1 MPLDRPAVNPVRTRL
16 EAGDTVISGWLTT
29 GSALVAEAVAH
40 AGFDAVTLDLQ
51 HGAIDTGEVLAVL
64 QAIATTDTPALA
76 RVSWN
81 DPAAIMKAL
90 DLGAWGV
97 ICPMIESAD
106 DVRRFVRACRYPPA
120 GVRSY
125 GPTRGRLVHGDAYA
139 AAANDQVLAVAM
151 IETRGALDALEEIVA
166 APGLDAV
173 FVGPADLSQALGG
186 PPGADWLDGPVP
198 AALERVLERCG
209 EAGVHAG
216 IFTKSVDYARR
227 MRALGFR
234 LLSVGS
240 DLDHLTFGMRTVL
253 DAMSEPVR
261 NGG

>member
-1 MPLDRPAVNPVRTRL
+1 MPPRRRAINPARTRL

-29 GSALVAEAVAH
+29 GSTLAAEAVAH

-51 HGAIDTGEVLAVL
+51 HGAIDTGEVLGVL

-76 RVSWN
+76 RVAWN
-81 DPAAIMKAL
+81 DPASIMKVL

-106 DVRRFVRACRYPPA
+106 DVHRFVRACRYPPV

-125 GPTRGRLVHGDAYA
+125 GPTRARLAYGDVYA
-139 AAANDQVLAVAM
+139 AAANDQVLAIAM
-151 IETRGALDALEEIVA
+151 IETRGALDALEEILAV
-166 APGLDAV
+166 PGLDAV

-209 EAGVHAG
+209 DAGVHAG
-216 IFTKSVDYARR
+216 IYTKSLDYARR

-234 LLSVGS
+234 LLTVGG
-240 DLDHLTFGMRTVL
+240 DLDHLAFGMQHVL
-253 DAMSEPVR
+253 DGMSAPAR
-261 NGG
+261 SGG